1 MASLDPFFHLTSLPY
16 AILRPP
22 KLRLKLPTFSF
33 PHPMV
38 VYSFVIFSYFLVV
51 SGIVF
56 DVIVEPPGIGGHQ
69 DEATG
74 KFVPEVIMAG
84 RLNQQYIIEGL
95 SSGFMLVLGGLGI
108 VLIDWAC
115 DKLQTKNMRLV
126 YLGTGLSMVVI
137 SYTMSMVFLRI
148 KMPGYLH

>member
-1 MASLDPFFHLTSLPY
+1 
-16 AILRPP
+16 
-22 KLRLKLPTFSF
+22 
-33 PHPMV
+33 MV